1 MGAFLVPGKSF
12 TVHAMGAFPV
22 HVKKQR
28 KNIKN
33 MEAPFTVHAMG
44 AFLVPGQSLTVH
56 AMGAFPV
63 HEEETTKGNQDE
75 KQKQEH
81 SCHRSRAV
89 TFPVP

>member
-75 KQKQEH
+75 KQKQE
-81 SCHRSRAV
+81 CD
-89 TFPVP
+89 